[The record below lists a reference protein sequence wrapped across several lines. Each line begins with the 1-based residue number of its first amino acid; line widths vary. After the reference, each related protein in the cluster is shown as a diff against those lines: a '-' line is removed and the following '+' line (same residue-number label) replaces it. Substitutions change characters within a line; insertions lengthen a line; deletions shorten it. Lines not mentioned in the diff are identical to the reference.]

1 MIPKFRAWHK
11 TWKEMGKISWILF
24 YDDGKADTVLF
35 NGRDFNFKLKIDEIE
50 LMQSTGLKDKNNN
63 EIFEGD
69 ILKFNDE
76 WEDYRQE
83 GYVDGSSEG
92 INYVLIGSEMTYFI
106 FEKTKYPDSSLFYYV
121 NEEHL
126 TFQEVMEDDEF
137 EFEVIGNIY
146 ENPELLEV

>member
-1 MIPKFRAWHK
+1 MIPKYRMWN
-11 TWKEMGKISWILF
+11 KITSKMHSV
-24 YDDGKADTVLF
+24 DGLYFDSEEVQYKDEVDVLRF
-35 NGRDFNFKLKIDEIE
+35 IKFGNTI
-50 LMQSTGLKDKNNN
+50 LMQSTDLKDKNGK

-76 WEDYRQE
+76 WEDYCQE

-126 TFQEVMEDDEF
+126 TFQEVMEDNEF
-137 EFEVIGNIY
+137 EFEIVGNIY